1 MDLQVHVI
9 RKVWSSSLGEETDEE
24 TFATFNSSVD
34 GLKQKWKKE
43 LLLII
48 EVEERKK
55 KLKKETIHTISTTF
69 LHDQS
74 VAGDI

>member
-9 RKVWSSSLGEETDEE
+9 RKVWSSSLGEEKDEV
-24 TFATFNSSVD
+24 TFATLNSSVN
-34 GLKQKWKKE
+34 GLKQKWNKE

-55 KLKKETIHTISTTF
+55 KLKKETIHIISTTF

-74 VAGDI
+74 VAGDV